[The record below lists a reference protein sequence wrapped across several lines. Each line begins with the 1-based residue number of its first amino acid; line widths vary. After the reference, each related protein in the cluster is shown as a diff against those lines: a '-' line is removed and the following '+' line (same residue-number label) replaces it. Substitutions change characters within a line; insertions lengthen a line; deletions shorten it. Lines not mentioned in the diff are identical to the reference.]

1 MKLLITMTVIQS
13 HYQPFLVAF
22 SFLIA
27 VIASYTALD
36 LATRVTPQLSPQSRL
51 LWTLGGAIAMGTGI
65 WAMHFIGML
74 AMKLPLPVA
83 YNLVITLL
91 SWGVAIIASG
101 LALLLF
107 SRPKLSLGVFSGGV
121 VMGLAI
127 ASMHY
132 LGMAGMTVAGAMIT
146 YNLGRVLLSVA
157 IAIIASMVALGLAFY
172 LRNAPSSAFNPWK
185 VGSAGVMGIGISG
198 MHYTGMWAM
207 SMVEQSS
214 VPLNLMET
222 NTNSQL
228 AVQIGIVTLILL
240 IGTLII
246 SVFDQRYTSQL
257 VYQNAL
263 QESEKRFRS
272 LIREMAVGVLL
283 LSPQGTIIL
292 SNQVAQEL
300 LLQTEP
306 ELQGKNIFSL
316 SWQFLDEEGNPL
328 TQKMQPIHQAI
339 AQGKP
344 IHNLILGLAPDD
356 SSELRAWLLLN
367 IDPQFNNL
375 GKLERIVC
383 TFSNITERKKLDQK
397 LAESQ
402 QFLNTIIENLP
413 LAIYVKN
420 IDNDFK
426 FELCN
431 KSSETIFGVQRD
443 EILGKNI
450 YSLLPWNQADYFR
463 SHILEILTHKK
474 AVEIPEFMIH
484 NLAGH
489 DLLLRTQKIP
499 IINNNQKIT
508 HMLCISEDIT
518 DSKNT
523 QIALQES
530 LEREQALGK
539 AIQRIRQT
547 LEIKTI
553 FSTTALEL
561 RRVLNCERVV
571 VYQFRPDWSGEF
583 IAESVSPGWMSLFE
597 EQNTNPSLQ
606 ENTTENERCTVKLFE
621 NNSYSNSSG
630 LQDTYLKDTQGGLY
644 SQGRNY
650 RAVTDI
656 YNAGF
661 NQCYIKL
668 LESFQARAYI
678 ITPIFS
684 NNQLWG
690 LLATYQNSSPRQWKE
705 VEINIAIQI
714 SNQLGVALQQ
724 TELLETTQKQSIEL
738 QKAAVAADKANQAKS
753 EFLANM
759 SHELRTPLNAILG
772 FTQLMNEDPLLSSK
786 HHKYVG
792 IINQAGE
799 HLLTLINDVL
809 EMSKIEAGRSTLNRL
824 QFDLINL
831 LEGLRKMLQMRA
843 ESQGLEF
850 KFEYA
855 PDLPRYLETD
865 EGKLRQVLL
874 NLLSNAIKFTTQGE
888 IRVRVKREYQIMQP
902 ESCLASNLEGL
913 DGENFA
919 IDSTNQQ
926 KLEFILFEVEDT
938 GAGIATEEIDLL
950 FEPFKQTQSGRNSN
964 QGTGLGL
971 AISRKYV
978 QLMGGDIH
986 VRSQL
991 GIGSLFSF
999 EIPTHSLEY
1008 CSLPVN
1014 TNKAKAIHLAPG
1026 QPDYKILVVDDRV
1039 DSRLL
1044 LNELLSNMGFKIE
1057 NAENG
1062 QQAIDSWK
1070 NWQPDLILMD
1080 VRMPVIDGL
1089 TATKLI
1095 KGTPLGQKT
1104 KIIILTA
1111 SVFEED
1117 QEQILACGCDDFVTK
1132 PLEVDN
1138 LLEKISHYLGVQ
1150 YTYQENET
1158 QPEKSSSNSSL
1169 SSQENLSFLLTT
1181 MSPQWQ
1187 GELYYAAAQGSD
1199 EKIADLIAQIP
1210 PENQELMSILNRL
1223 NMNFEFQTILE
1234 FTSTQITRGQ
1244 P

>member
-1 MKLLITMTVIQS
+1 MKLLITMTIIQS

-36 LATRVTPQLSPQSRL
+36 LATRVTPQSSPQSRL
-51 LWTLGGAIAMGTGI
+51 LWTLGGAVAMGTGI
-65 WAMHFIGML
+65 WSMHFIGML
-74 AMKLPLPVA
+74 ALKLPLPVT

-132 LGMAGMTVAGAMIT
+132 LGMAGMTVAGAMMA
-146 YNLGRVLLSVA
+146 YNLKRVLLSVA
-157 IAIIASMVALGLAFY
+157 IAIIASMAALGLAFY
-172 LRNAPSSAFNPWK
+172 LRNSPSSAFNPWK
-185 VGSAGVMGIGISG
+185 VCSAGVMGVGISG
-198 MHYTGMWAM
+198 MHYTGMWAI

-214 VPLNLMET
+214 VPVNFMET
-222 NTNSQL
+222 NANSGL

-240 IGTLII
+240 IGTLVI

-263 QESEKRFRS
+263 EESEKRFRC
-272 LIREMAVGVLL
+272 LIREMPVGVLL

-292 SNQVAQEL
+292 SNQFAQNL

-306 ELQGKNIFSL
+306 ELEGKNIFSL
-316 SWQFLDEEGNPL
+316 SWQFLDEQGNPL
-328 TQKMQPIHQAI
+328 THKMQPIHQAI
-339 AQGKP
+339 SQGKP
-344 IHNLILGLAPDD
+344 IHNLILGLTQSP
-356 SSELRAWLLLN
+356 SSQVRAWLLLN
-367 IDPQFNNL
+367 IDPQFNST

-383 TFSNITERKKLDQK
+383 TFNNITERKKLDQK

-402 QFLNTIIENLP
+402 QFLNTIIENIP

-420 IDNDFK
+420 VENDFK

-431 KSSETIFGVQRD
+431 KSSETIFGVKRD
-443 EILGKNI
+443 KILGKNI
-450 YSLLPWNQADYFR
+450 YSLLPQKQADYFR
-463 SHILEILTHKK
+463 SHILEILNHQT
-474 AVEIPEFMIH
+474 AVDIPEFMIH
-484 NLAGH
+484 NLAGN

-499 IINNNQKIT
+499 IMNNQKIS
-508 HMLCISEDIT
+508 HILCISEDIT
-518 DSKNT
+518 DKKST

-530 LEREQALGK
+530 LEREQALAK

-547 LEIKTI
+547 LDIKTI

-583 IAESVSPGWMSLFE
+583 IAESVSQGWMSLFE

-621 NNSYSNSSG
+621 NNSSNISP
-630 LQDTYLKDTQGGLY
+630 LVQDTYLKDTQGGLY
-644 SQGRNY
+644 SQGVNY
-650 RAVTDI
+650 RAVADI

-661 NQCYIKL
+661 NQCYINL

-724 TELLETTQKQSIEL
+724 TELLETTQKQSIQL
-738 QKAAVAADKANQAKS
+738 QKAVVSADKANQAKS
-753 EFLANM
+753 EFLASM

-772 FTQLMNEDPLLSSK
+772 FTQLMNEDPLLCAK

-809 EMSKIEAGRSTLNRL
+809 EMSKIEAGRTTLNQH

-831 LEGLRKMLQMRA
+831 LDGLKKMMQMRA
-843 ESQGLEF
+843 ESQGLEL

-888 IRVRVKREYQIMQP
+888 VTVRVKREYQIVQP
-902 ESCLASNLEGL
+902 ESSSASNLEDL
-913 DGENFA
+913 DGENLA
-919 IDSTNQQ
+919 IDSENQQ

-938 GAGIATEEIDLL
+938 GAGIAPEEIDLL
-950 FEPFKQTQSGRNSN
+950 FEPFKQTESGRNSN

-999 EIPTHSLEY
+999 EIPTHSFEY

-1014 TNKAKAIHLAPG
+1014 TNKVKAIHLAPG
-1026 QPDYKILVVDDRV
+1026 QPDYKILVVDDRL

-1044 LNELLSNMGFKIE
+1044 LNELLSDMGFKIE

-1062 QQAIDSWK
+1062 QQAIDCWET
-1070 NWQPDLILMD
+1070 WQPDLILMD

-1095 KGTPLGQKT
+1095 KGTSLGQKT

-1111 SVFEED
+1111 SVFQED
-1117 QEQILACGCDDFVTK
+1117 QEQILACGCDDFVDK
-1132 PLEVDN
+1132 PVQIEK
-1138 LLEKISHYLGVQ
+1138 LLEKISHHLSVE
-1150 YTYQENET
+1150 YTYQENEP
-1158 QPEKSSSNSSL
+1158 QPEQSSSNFSPNAEESL
-1169 SSQENLSFLLTT
+1169 SSLLTT

-1199 EKIADLIAQIP
+1199 EKIGDLIAQIP
-1210 PENQELMSILNRL
+1210 PENHELMTILNRL

-1234 FTSTQITRGQ
+1234 FTSTEITTGQ

>member
-1 MKLLITMTVIQS
+1 MKLLISITIIQS

-36 LATRVTPQLSPQSRL
+36 LATRVTPESPPQSRL
-51 LWTLGGAIAMGTGI
+51 LWTLGGAVAMGTGI
-65 WAMHFIGML
+65 WSMHFIGML
-74 AMKLPLPVA
+74 AIRLPLPVA

-132 LGMAGMTVAGAMIT
+132 LGMAGMTVDGAMMQ

-185 VGSAGVMGIGISG
+185 VCSAGVMGIGISG

-222 NTNSQL
+222 NANSGL

-240 IGTLII
+240 IGTLVI

-257 VYQNAL
+257 LYQNAL

-272 LIREMAVGVLL
+272 LIREMPVGVLL

-292 SNQVAQEL
+292 SNQFAQNL

-306 ELQGKNIFSL
+306 ELEGKNIFSL
-316 SWQFLDEEGNPL
+316 SWQFLDEQGNPL
-328 TQKMQPIHQAI
+328 THKMPPIHQAI
-339 AQGKP
+339 SQGKP
-344 IHNLILGLAPDD
+344 IHNLILGMTQSH
-356 SSELRAWLLLN
+356 SSQLRAWLLLN
-367 IDPQFNNL
+367 IDPQLNSQ

-383 TFSNITERKKLDQK
+383 TFNNITERKKLDQK

-402 QFLNTIIENLP
+402 QFLNTIVENIP

-420 IDNDFK
+420 VENDFK

-431 KSSETIFGVQRD
+431 KSTETIFGVKRD
-443 EILGKNI
+443 QILGKNI
-450 YSLLPWNQADYFR
+450 YGLLPQQQADYFR
-463 SHILEILTHKK
+463 SQILEILNHQT
-474 AVEIPEFMIH
+474 AVDTPEFMIH

-499 IINNNQKIT
+499 IINNQKIT

-530 LEREQALGK
+530 LEREQALAK

-547 LEIKTI
+547 LDIKTI

-583 IAESVSPGWMSLFE
+583 VAESVSQGWISLFE
-597 EQNTNPSLQ
+597 EQNINPSLQ

-621 NNSYSNSSG
+621 NNSSSNSPRV
-630 LQDTYLKDTQGGLY
+630 QDTYLKDTQGGLY
-644 SQGRNY
+644 SQGVNY

-661 NQCYIKL
+661 NPCYIKL
-668 LESFQARAYI
+668 LESFQARSYI

-690 LLATYQNSSPRQWKE
+690 LLATYQNSSPRLWKE

-724 TELLETTQKQSIEL
+724 TELLEKTQKQSIEL
-738 QKAAVAADKANQAKS
+738 QKAVVAADKANQAKS
-753 EFLANM
+753 EFLASM

-809 EMSKIEAGRSTLNRL
+809 EMSKIEAGRSTLNQH

-831 LEGLRKMLQMRA
+831 LDGLKKMLEMRA
-843 ESQGLEF
+843 ESQGLEL

-874 NLLSNAIKFTTQGE
+874 NLLSNAIKFTTKGE
-888 IRVRVKREYQIMQP
+888 IRVRVKRKYQIIQP
-902 ESCLASNLEGL
+902 ESSLTCNLEDL
-913 DGENFA
+913 DGENLA
-919 IDSTNQQ
+919 IDSENQQ

-938 GAGIATEEIDLL
+938 GAGISPEEIDLL
-950 FEPFKQTQSGRNSN
+950 FEPFKQTESGLNSN

-991 GIGSLFSF
+991 GVGSLFGF
-999 EIPTHSLEY
+999 EIPTNSLEY

-1014 TNKAKAIHLAPG
+1014 TTKAKAIHLAPG
-1026 QPDYKILVVDDRV
+1026 QPDYKILVVDDRLN
-1039 DSRLL
+1039 SRLL

-1062 QQAIDSWK
+1062 QQAIDCWET
-1070 NWQPDLILMD
+1070 WQPDLILMD

-1095 KGTPLGQKT
+1095 KGTSLGQKT

-1111 SVFEED
+1111 SVFRED
-1117 QEQILACGCDDFVTK
+1117 QEQILACGCDDFVDK
-1132 PLEVDN
+1132 PVQIEK
-1138 LLEKISHYLGVQ
+1138 LLEKISHHLSVE

-1158 QPEKSSSNSSL
+1158 KPEESSSNFSPNSEESL
-1169 SSQENLSFLLTT
+1169 SSLLST

-1187 GELYYAAAQGSD
+1187 AELYYAAAQGSD
-1199 EKIADLIAQIP
+1199 EKIGDLIAQIR
-1210 PENQELMSILNRL
+1210 PENHELITILNRL

-1234 FTSTQITRGQ
+1234 FTSTEITTGQ

>member
-1 MKLLITMTVIQS
+1 MTVIHN

-36 LATRVTPQLSPQSRL
+36 LATRVTPESPPQSRL
-51 LWTLGGAIAMGTGI
+51 LWTLGGAVAMGTGI
-65 WAMHFIGML
+65 WSMHFIGML
-74 AMKLPLPVA
+74 ALKLPLPVT
-83 YNLVITLL
+83 YNLVITLV

-132 LGMAGMTVAGAMIT
+132 LGMAGMTVAGAMME

-185 VGSAGVMGIGISG
+185 VCSAGVMGIGISG

-214 VPLNLMET
+214 VPVNLMET
-222 NTNSQL
+222 NANSGL

-240 IGTLII
+240 IGTLVI

-272 LIREMAVGVLL
+272 LIREMPVGVLL

-292 SNQVAQEL
+292 SNQVSQDL
-300 LLQTEP
+300 LVQTEP
-306 ELQGKNIFSL
+306 ELEGKNIFSL
-316 SWQFLDEEGNPL
+316 SWKFLDEEGNPL

-339 AQGKP
+339 SQGKP
-344 IHNLILGLAPDD
+344 IHNLILGLTQSQ
-356 SSELRAWLLLN
+356 SSQLRAWLLLN
-367 IDPQFNNL
+367 IDPQFNSA

-383 TFSNITERKKLDQK
+383 TFNNITERKKLDQK

-402 QFLNTIIENLP
+402 QFLNTIIENIP

-420 IDNDFK
+420 IENDFR
-426 FELCN
+426 FELWN
-431 KSSETIFGVQRD
+431 KSSETIFGVKRD

-450 YSLLPWNQADYFR
+450 YSLLPQKQADYFR
-463 SHILEILTHKK
+463 SHILEILNHKK

-484 NLAGH
+484 NLADQ
-489 DLLLRTQKIP
+489 DLILKTQKIP
-499 IINNNQKIT
+499 IINHQKIT

-523 QIALQES
+523 QIALEES
-530 LEREQALGK
+530 LKREQALAK

-547 LEIKTI
+547 LDIKTI

-621 NNSYSNSSG
+621 NNSSSNSSV

-644 SQGRNY
+644 SQGANY

-661 NQCYIKL
+661 NQCYINL

-724 TELLETTQKQSIEL
+724 TELLETTQKQSIQL
-738 QKAAVAADKANQAKS
+738 QKAVVAADTANQAKS
-753 EFLANM
+753 EFLASM

-809 EMSKIEAGRSTLNRL
+809 EMSKIEAGRTTLNQH
-824 QFDLINL
+824 QFDLISL
-831 LEGLRKMLQMRA
+831 LEGLRKMMQMRA
-843 ESQGLEF
+843 ESQGLEL

-888 IRVRVKREYQIMQP
+888 IRVRVKREYQIVQP
-902 ESCLASNLEGL
+902 ESSLACNLEDL
-913 DGENFA
+913 DGENLA
-919 IDSTNQQ
+919 IDSANQQ

-938 GAGIATEEIDLL
+938 GAGIAPEEIDLL
-950 FEPFKQTQSGRNSN
+950 FEPFKQTESGRNSN

-971 AISRKYV
+971 AISRKYI

-991 GIGSLFSF
+991 GIGTLFSF

-1008 CSLPVN
+1008 YPLPVN
-1014 TNKAKAIHLAPG
+1014 TTKAKAIYLAPG
-1026 QPDYKILVVDDRV
+1026 QPDYKILVVDDRL

-1044 LNELLSNMGFKIE
+1044 LNELLSSLGFKIE

-1062 QQAIDSWK
+1062 QEAIDCWK
-1070 NWQPDLILMD
+1070 TWQPDLILMD
-1080 VRMPVIDGL
+1080 VRMPVLDGL

-1095 KGTPLGQKT
+1095 KGTPLGQQT

-1111 SVFEED
+1111 SVFQED

-1138 LLEKISHYLGVQ
+1138 LLEKISQHLGVQ

-1158 QPEKSSSNSSL
+1158 QSEQSSSNFPTNSEES
-1169 SSQENLSFLLTT
+1169 LSFLLTT

-1210 PENQELMSILNRL
+1210 PENQELMTILNRL

-1234 FTSTQITRGQ
+1234 LTSDQITKGQ

>member
-1 MKLLITMTVIQS
+1 MKLLITMTIIQS

-36 LATRVTPQLSPQSRL
+36 LATLTHESPPQSRW
-51 LWTLGGAIAMGTGI
+51 LWRLGGAVAMGTGI
-65 WAMHFIGML
+65 WSMHFIGML
-74 AMKLPLPVA
+74 ALKLPLPVT
-83 YNLVITLL
+83 YNLLITLL

-132 LGMAGMTVAGAMIT
+132 LGMAGMTVAGAMMT
-146 YNLGRVLLSVA
+146 YNLGRVLISVA

-185 VGSAGVMGIGISG
+185 VCSAGVMGIGISG

-207 SMVEQSS
+207 SMVEHSS
-214 VPLNLMET
+214 VPLELIET
-222 NTNSQL
+222 NANSGL

-240 IGTLII
+240 IGTLVI

-272 LIREMAVGVLL
+272 LIREMPVGVLL
-283 LSPQGTIIL
+283 LSPKGTIIL
-292 SNQVAQEL
+292 SNQVSQDL
-300 LLQTEP
+300 LLQIEP
-306 ELQGKNIFSL
+306 ELEGKNIFSL
-316 SWQFLDEEGNPL
+316 PWQLLDEEGNPL
-328 TQKMQPIHQAI
+328 NEKMQPIYQAI
-339 AQGKP
+339 SQGKP
-344 IHNLILGLAPDD
+344 IHNLILGLAQSQ
-356 SSELRAWLLLN
+356 SSQLRAWLLLN
-367 IDPQFNNL
+367 IDPQFNST

-383 TFSNITERKKLDQK
+383 TFNNITERKKLDQK

-402 QFLNTIIENLP
+402 EFLNTVIENIP
-413 LAIYVKN
+413 LAIYVK
-420 IDNDFK
+420 DVENDFK
-426 FELCN
+426 FELWN
-431 KSSETIFGVQRD
+431 KSSETIFGVNRD

-450 YSLLPWNQADYFR
+450 YSLLPQKQADYFR
-463 SHILEILTHKK
+463 SDILEILNYKK
-474 AVEIPEFMIH
+474 AVDISEFMIH
-484 NLAGH
+484 NLAGDH
-489 DLLLRTQKIP
+489 LLLRTQKIP
-499 IINNNQKIT
+499 IMSNKKIT
-508 HMLCISEDIT
+508 HILCISEDIT

-530 LEREQALGK
+530 LEREQALAK

-547 LEIKTI
+547 LDIKTI
-553 FSTTALEL
+553 FSTTASEL

-597 EQNTNPSLQ
+597 KQNTNPSLQ

-621 NNSYSNSSG
+621 NNSSNISP
-630 LQDTYLKDTQGGLY
+630 LIQDTYLKDTQGGLY
-644 SQGRNY
+644 SQGANY

-661 NQCYIKL
+661 NQCYINL
-668 LESFQARAYI
+668 LESFQARSYI

-690 LLATYQNSSPRQWKE
+690 LLATYQNSSPREWKE

-724 TELLETTQKQSIEL
+724 TELLETTQKQSIQL
-738 QKAAVAADKANQAKS
+738 QKAVVAADKANQAKS
-753 EFLANM
+753 EFLASM

-772 FTQLMNEDPLLSSK
+772 FTQLMNEDPLLSAK
-786 HHKYVG
+786 HHQYVG

-809 EMSKIEAGRSTLNRL
+809 EMSKIEAGRSTLNQH
-824 QFDLINL
+824 QFDLIDL
-831 LEGLRKMLQMRA
+831 LDGLRKMMQMRA
-843 ESQGLEF
+843 ESQGLEL

-874 NLLSNAIKFTTQGE
+874 NLLSNAIKFTTKGE
-888 IRVRVKREYQIMQP
+888 IRVRVKREYQIVQP
-902 ESCLASNLEGL
+902 ESSLTFDLENLEEKNPAINS
-913 DGENFA
+913 EN
-919 IDSTNQQ
+919 QRG
-926 KLEFILFEVEDT
+926 LEFILFEVEDT
-938 GAGIATEEIDLL
+938 GAGIAPEEIDLL
-950 FEPFKQTQSGRNSN
+950 FQPFKQTESGRNSN

-971 AISRKYV
+971 AISQKYV

-999 EIPTHSLEY
+999 EIPAHSLEY
-1008 CSLPVN
+1008 CSLSVN
-1014 TNKAKAIHLAPG
+1014 TNKAKVISLAPG
-1026 QPDYKILVVDDRV
+1026 QPAYKILVVDDRL
-1039 DSRLL
+1039 DSRLF
-1044 LNELLSNMGFKIE
+1044 LNELLSNLGFKIE

-1062 QQAIDSWK
+1062 QEAIDCWK
-1070 NWQPDLILMD
+1070 TWQPDLILMD
-1080 VRMPVIDGL
+1080 VRMPIIDGL

-1095 KGTPLGQKT
+1095 KGKPLGKKT

-1138 LLEKISHYLGVQ
+1138 LLEKISQHLGVQ
-1150 YTYQENET
+1150 YIYQQGENELEESILNYP
-1158 QPEKSSSNSSL
+1158 QSSE
-1169 SSQENLSFLLTT
+1169 ENLSSLINI

-1187 GELYYAAAQGSD
+1187 EELYYAAAQGSD
-1199 EKIADLIAQIP
+1199 EKIADLIAQISP
-1210 PENQELMSILNRL
+1210 KNQELISILNRL

-1234 FTSTQITRGQ
+1234 FTSTQITSEQ